1 MLSLNLLSEIICWP
15 TDRELCEI
23 MSLNSV
29 IGVKYKHLFYVVVM
43 EILNIIIIS
52 ITLRKYS
59 AD

>member
-15 TDRELCEI
+15 TDRELCEM

-52 ITLRKYS
+52 ITL
-59 AD
+59 